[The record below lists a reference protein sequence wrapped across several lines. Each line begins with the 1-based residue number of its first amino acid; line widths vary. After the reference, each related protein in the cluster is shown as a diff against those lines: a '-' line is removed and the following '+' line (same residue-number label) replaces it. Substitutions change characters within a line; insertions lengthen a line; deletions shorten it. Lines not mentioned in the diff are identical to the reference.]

1 MKRIL
6 SDTCYLVMK
15 KASPRYKE
23 GRNGLHITAMK
34 QDKPSLKADEIAI
47 EVVVKVPST
56 LFEDVTPKATIVVPG
71 DYEPLREIDVEVKDP
86 DDHE

>member
-47 EVVVKVPST
+47 EVGKMN
-56 LFEDVTPKATIVVPG
+56 
-71 DYEPLREIDVEVKDP
+71 
-86 DDHE
+86 